1 MAAIR
6 FTVTYLDD
14 TKKEVRVSPKAQVMF
29 ERAYS
34 TGMSKALK
42 EPSAEHLYYLAW
54 AGLHCAGME
63 ARDFETFLAAISDV
77 EAPDADAGEGE
88 DEDPTRTGP
97 GPDPSS
103 N

>member
-34 TGMSKALK
+34 TGMTKALK

-63 ARDFETFLAAISDV
+63 ARDFETFLGQIADV
-77 EAPDADAGEGE
+77 EAPDDDGVEEEG
-88 DEDPTRTGP
+88 PTRREP
-97 GPDPSS
+97 GPENSS
-103 N
+103 S